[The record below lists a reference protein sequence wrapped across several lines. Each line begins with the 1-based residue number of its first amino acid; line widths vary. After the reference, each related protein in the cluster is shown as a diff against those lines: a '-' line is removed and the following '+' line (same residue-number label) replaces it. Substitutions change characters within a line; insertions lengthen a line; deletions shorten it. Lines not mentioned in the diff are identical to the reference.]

1 MKSTPD
7 KRYCKSREKFILI
20 SDGLENCIK
29 SNQCFS
35 DDPCP
40 FQSEFE
46 KQSLIKEKIN
56 NQARIGK
63 SINK

>member
-20 SDGLENCIK
+20 SDRFENCIK

-46 KQSLIKEKIN
+46 KQSQIQEKLSN
-56 NQARIGK
+56 KAQVGK
-63 SINK
+63 SLDM

>member
-1 MKSTPD
+1 MRSSLD
-7 KRYCKSREKFILI
+7 KRFCKSREKFILI
-20 SDGLENCIK
+20 NEGFEHCIK

-46 KQSLIKEKIN
+46 KQSLLKEKLSNKACIE
-56 NQARIGK
+56 K
-63 SINK
+63 SFNK